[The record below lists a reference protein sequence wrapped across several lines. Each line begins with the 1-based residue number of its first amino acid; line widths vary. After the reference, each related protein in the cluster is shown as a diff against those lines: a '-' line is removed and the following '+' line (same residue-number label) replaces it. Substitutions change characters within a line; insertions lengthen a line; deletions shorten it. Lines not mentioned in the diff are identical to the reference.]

1 MADTVEGSG
10 EGSGE
15 GWAAAPGEA
24 LTTIPIKAKRGKLIV
39 KSELAKKISKKFL
52 QKVVF
57 KCE

>member
-39 KSELAKKISKKFL
+39 KSELAKKNL
-52 QKVVF
+52 QEVSPKSRLQV
-57 KCE
+57 

>member
-39 KSELAKKISKKFL
+39 KSESAKKNL
-52 QKVVF
+52 QEVSPKSRLQV
-57 KCE
+57 

>member
-1 MADTVEGSG
+1 MEGSG

-39 KSELAKKISKKFL
+39 KSELAKKNL
-52 QKVVF
+52 QEVSPKSRLQV
-57 KCE
+57 